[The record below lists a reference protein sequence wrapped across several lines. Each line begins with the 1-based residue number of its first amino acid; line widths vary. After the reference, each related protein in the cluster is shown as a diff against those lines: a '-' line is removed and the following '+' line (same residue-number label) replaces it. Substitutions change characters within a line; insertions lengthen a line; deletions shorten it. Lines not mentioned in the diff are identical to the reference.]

1 MMGSGFFARIAEAAA
16 RTGPAWVFAWLL
28 LGPLAAAEQ
37 STQRITPNFKDADI
51 TQIAEAVSAATGKN
65 FIIDPRVRAQ
75 VTMLSSTPMSP
86 DAFYQAF
93 LSILQV
99 HGYVALP
106 AGGVIKIVPDANARQ
121 YPSDDLPNH
130 VSSTSDEIV
139 TQVIAV
145 KNVNAAQLVPILRPL
160 IPQYGHLAAYPASNI
175 LIISDRANNVNR
187 IARIIQRIDQ
197 VGDADVEVV
206 PLQNASATEVVRVMN
221 SLYQQQAAAEGAAT
235 AFKVVA
241 DERSNSVLLSGEK
254 ETRLR
259 LRVLIAHLDTPLQ
272 AGGDTQVRYL
282 RYADAE
288 KIAAKLKEQV
298 TGVAQAATTTTGAAG
313 AQGQA
318 AKDEKGTIIWADPQ
332 TNALVITATPK
343 TMRNLM
349 GVVDKLDI
357 RRAQVLVE
365 AIIVDVDLSK
375 SASLGVNWALF
386 GQGNSAVPA
395 AGFISPINGTSIV
408 DLASLVAN
416 PTTALAGGAT
426 IPTGAI
432 FGIGRV
438 ASTGVNFAAMLSA
451 IRSDTNSNIVATPS
465 AVTMDNQEATLKVAS
480 EVPFLTGQFTSTGS
494 ANSSVTPFQTIQREE
509 VGTIIKLTP
518 QINEGDAVRLKID
531 LESSS
536 VVPKDA
542 GPQCAVD
549 LTTTKR
555 TISTNVLIED
565 GGIVVLGGL
574 ISTDYSKQETRV
586 PFLGAIP
593 IIGQAFKTR
602 SGTSDRT
609 DLMVFIRPKI
619 LRTDAQ
625 AAIETNSKYNYI
637 RDDQRKVTGEREYL
651 PLLPGVTQPL
661 LPVLP
666 PPPSIQSNSSA
677 PTEPED
683 KVKAAERARQER
695 AIVPPGPVAPQ
706 RPGTTL
712 PAVRGPAISTPAQQ
726 APDTTGSAPQPS
738 ADTPALPANPSGA
751 APASTSAPPPATDP
765 SHP

>member
-1 MMGSGFFARIAEAAA
+1 MMRGTGFLTRIGVSAA
-16 RTGPAWVFAWLL
+16 RATLACAVALL
-28 LGPLAAAEQ
+28 IGTAMAADAE

-99 HGYVALP
+99 HGFVALP
-106 AGGVIKIVPDANARQ
+106 AGKIIKIVPDANARQ

-130 VSSTSDEIV
+130 VSSSSDEIV

-235 AFKVVA
+235 AFKVVV
-241 DERSNSVLLSGEK
+241 DERSNSLLLSGEK

-298 TGVAQAATTTTGAAG
+298 TGVTQAASSTGGAAA

-318 AKDEKGTIIWADPQ
+318 AKDEKGTVIWADPQ

-343 TMRNLM
+343 IMRNLM
-349 GVVDKLDI
+349 SVVDKLDI

-375 SASLGVNWALF
+375 SAALGVNWAFF
-386 GQGNSAVPA
+386 GQGNTAVPA
-395 AGFISPINGTSIV
+395 AAFNSPVNGTSIADV
-408 DLASLVAN
+408 VELVAS
-416 PTTALAGGAT
+416 PTTALANGTA
-426 IPTGAI
+426 IPTG
-432 FGIGRV
+432 GIL
-438 ASTGVNFAAMLSA
+438 GV
-451 IRSDTNSNIVATPS
+451 
-465 AVTMDNQEATLKVAS
+465 
-480 EVPFLTGQFTSTGS
+480 G
-494 ANSSVTPFQTIQREE
+494 
-509 VGTIIKLTP
+509 
-518 QINEGDAVRLKID
+518 
-531 LESSS
+531 
-536 VVPKDA
+536 
-542 GPQCAVD
+542 
-549 LTTTKR
+549 
-555 TISTNVLIED
+555 
-565 GGIVVLGGL
+565 
-574 ISTDYSKQETRV
+574 
-586 PFLGAIP
+586 
-593 IIGQAFKTR
+593 
-602 SGTSDRT
+602 
-609 DLMVFIRPKI
+609 
-619 LRTDAQ
+619 
-625 AAIETNSKYNYI
+625 
-637 RDDQRKVTGEREYL
+637 
-651 PLLPGVTQPL
+651 
-661 LPVLP
+661 
-666 PPPSIQSNSSA
+666 
-677 PTEPED
+677 
-683 KVKAAERARQER
+683 
-695 AIVPPGPVAPQ
+695 
-706 RPGTTL
+706 
-712 PAVRGPAISTPAQQ
+712 
-726 APDTTGSAPQPS
+726 
-738 ADTPALPANPSGA
+738 
-751 APASTSAPPPATDP
+751 
-765 SHP
+765 